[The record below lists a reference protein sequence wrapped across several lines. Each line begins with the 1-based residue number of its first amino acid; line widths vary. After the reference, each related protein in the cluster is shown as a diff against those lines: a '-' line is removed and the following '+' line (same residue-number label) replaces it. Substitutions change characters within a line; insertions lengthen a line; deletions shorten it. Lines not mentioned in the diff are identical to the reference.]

1 MARTT
6 NPNPL
11 IIGIGIILLALGIAY
26 AVCGWVH
33 GWYGLL
39 LYSPAVINVGFVMV
53 LTEVLIWRGRRR
65 RKRRRG

>member
-11 IIGIGIILLALGIAY
+11 IIGIGITLLTLGIAY

-33 GWYGLL
+33 GWHGLF
-39 LYSPAVINVGFVMV
+39 LYSPAVINVGFAMV
-53 LTEVLIWRGRRR
+53 LTEALIWRGR
-65 RKRRRG
+65 KRRRG

>member
-11 IIGIGIILLALGIAY
+11 IISIGIILLALGIAY
-26 AVCGWVH
+26 AVLGWVH
-33 GWYGLL
+33 GWYGLF
-39 LYSPAVINVGFVMV
+39 LYSPAVIDVGFAMV
-53 LTEVLIWRGRRR
+53 LTEVLIWRWR